1 MGINLVLKTRI
12 KFNGKEYGSADEM
25 PADERHAYERAMAS
39 WADPGHANGMI
50 IRTQM
55 SSKITINGQEY
66 DGADH
71 LPPEVRKTY
80 ETAMAAMDANRT
92 AAPGVDAANPAA
104 VPSASTLRSPLNRN
118 APGVVARPGPR
129 PSRVLLILGVL
140 AGLIALLICLVFLRK
155 GG

>member
-25 PADERHAYERAMAS
+25 PADERQAYERAMAS

-80 ETAMAAMDANRT
+80 ETAMAAMDAGRS
-92 AAPGVDAANPAA
+92 AVLGDASARGPVPAA
-104 VPSASTLRSPLNRN
+104 LPSASAAAYVSHRSCSAAATAAWKSSGSR
-118 APGVVARPGPR
+118 ASGVR
-129 PSRVLLILGVL
+129 
-140 AGLIALLICLVFLRK
+140 
-155 GG
+155 